1 MASLFQP
8 YTIVANTTPFSNTTG
23 FLRDHCGEIVRDGF
37 GNPLIANITIVLD
50 TAIQRINESIPRVPP
65 TSVDISGVSQNIT
78 SSALAP
84 TNITAIINACDD
96 IGLTS
101 KVAKSALIAIVGAAT
116 NWDSTSPINTANDY
130 SSRGMLPISGL
141 EDYIKYQKL
150 ARVDNINIDIVN
162 DPNSLSTNPNVS
174 ATVAALILK
183 NSVPNYASA
192 MNNSTFIPISLAS
205 ILQNNPLI
213 SQKISI
219 NNVGGVAGGAGGAGG
234 SPYGTVGGVSVGGA
248 GGAGG
253 VAGGG
258 AGGVAGGG
266 AGGAGGGSP
275 YGTVG
280 GVSGASSLALVQSL
294 FDFFFKKN
302 PLPDDEPDANTANTD
317 TPTIFDSPE
326 TIVEIKEA
334 EAAESNPSPKKLN
347 EPTNSRLARNYSG
360 PGGGP
365 GGPGIVGTK
374 KETVIQSVPVA
385 CGGSFSEPPTK
396 YNAKYPHNMVMETK
410 GGHVFELDDTPGAER
425 VHIYHRTGTFIEM
438 HPDGD
443 VVVKSNKT
451 SYHLSM
457 GDFNIYVAGDCN
469 VTAEKSIHMK
479 TKGNF
484 CLEVG
489 GDANFNV
496 SGSLKMEAK
505 GESKFYSDSTTTIQ
519 GSTLQLNPGSGRD
532 NADPKT
538 FKIAERTD
546 EPVQRELTDNQK
558 KGIEENRKDKNVPPQ
573 LAGVGTVPPETKTT
587 PEGKEIPV
595 KPAETTPPADCA
607 VGENPKEKY
616 KRLCAWLDRE
626 LSSGGWAENGPG
638 RPGNPK
644 IMACYRSVGQKT
656 DSSDQT
662 AWCAGF
668 AGYALKT
675 NCLPAIQTLSSRAYK
690 GYGTSI
696 PLNDPSLWRFNDVVV
711 FKSNSKPGQGHVG
724 FYRGYDPTTR
734 RIRVL
739 GGNQG
744 NTLKLSNFLFDDPNT
759 LTVDYIGRNWTV
771 SPEFDKPI
779 ATKLAA
785 DAFTTTR

>member
-1 MASLFQP
+1 MATLFQP

-37 GNPLIANITIVLD
+37 GSPLIANITIVLD

-65 TSVDISGVSQNIT
+65 TSVDISGVSQNIN
-78 SSALAP
+78 SSVLAP

-116 NWDSTSPINTANDY
+116 NWDSTSPSTDTANDY

-162 DPNSLSTNPNVS
+162 NPNSLSTNPNVS

-213 SQKISI
+213 SQKIST
-219 NNVGGVAGGAGGAGG
+219 NNAAAGSAGR
-234 SPYGTVGGVSVGGA
+234 P
-248 GGAGG
+248 
-253 VAGGG
+253 
-258 AGGVAGGG
+258 
-266 AGGAGGGSP
+266 AGGGSP

-302 PLPDDEPDANTANTD
+302 PLPDDDPEVDANTSNVD
-317 TPTIFDSPE
+317 TTIFDSPE
-326 TIVEIKEA
+326 TIFEIKEA

-360 PGGGP
+360 PGGGA
-365 GGPGIVGTK
+365 GGPGIVGPK
-374 KETVIQSVPVA
+374 RDTVIQSVPVA

-489 GDANFNV
+489 GDAKFNI
-496 SGSLKMEAK
+496 SGALKMEAK

-519 GSTLQLNPGSGRD
+519 GSTVQLNPGSARE
-532 NADPKT
+532 NPDPKT

-595 KPAETTPPADCA
+595 KPPETTPPADCA
-607 VGENPKEKY
+607 VGESPKEKY

-626 LSSGGWAENGPG
+626 LSSGGWLENGPG

-644 IMACYRSVGQKT
+644 IMACYRSVGVKT

-675 NCLPAIQTLSSRAYK
+675 NCLPAIGTLSSRAYK

-744 NTLKLSNFLFDDPNT
+744 NTLKLSNFLFDDPKT

-779 ATKLAA
+779 ATRLAA

>member
-1 MASLFQP
+1 MATLFQP
-8 YTIVANTTPFSNTTG
+8 YTIVANTAPTSNTTG
-23 FLRDHCGEIVRDGF
+23 FLRDHCGEIVYDGF
-37 GNPLIANITIVLD
+37 GNPLIANITITVNN
-50 TAIQRINESIPRVPP
+50 TIQKINESIPRDPP
-65 TSVDISGVSQNIT
+65 TNLDINLSVLT
-78 SSALAP
+78 P
-84 TNITAIINACDD
+84 TNIAAIINACDD
-96 IGLTS
+96 VGLTT
-101 KVAKSALIAIVGAAT
+101 KIAKCTLIAIVGVT
-116 NWDSTSPINTANDY
+116 GDI
-130 SSRGMLPISGL
+130 LPITTL
-141 EDYIKYQKL
+141 EERIKYQKL
-150 ARVDNINIDIVN
+150 AKVDSIKIDIVN
-162 DPNSLSTNPNVS
+162 NPDTLKTNPNVS

-183 NSVPNYASA
+183 SSVPNYASA
-192 MNNSTFIPISLAS
+192 MLNKTFVPLAAAKVKETDS
-205 ILQNNPLI
+205 F
-213 SQKISI
+213 
-219 NNVGGVAGGAGGAGG
+219 
-234 SPYGTVGGVSVGGA
+234 
-248 GGAGG
+248 
-253 VAGGG
+253 
-258 AGGVAGGG
+258 
-266 AGGAGGGSP
+266 

-280 GVSGASSLALVQSL
+280 GVSGTSSLALIDEL
-294 FDFFFKKN
+294 FNYFFEKN
-302 PLPDDEPDANTANTD
+302 PLPADEPEANTANTTD
-317 TPTIFDSPE
+317 DTIFDSPE

-334 EAAESNPSPKKLN
+334 EAAETNPSPKRLN
-347 EPTNSRLARNYSG
+347 EPTNSRLARNYVT
-360 PGGGP
+360 GGGP
-365 GGPGIVGTK
+365 PGTGAGGGGARGPGIVGPK
-374 KETVIQSVPVA
+374 KDAVIQSVPVA

-396 YNAKYPHNMVMETK
+396 YNAKFPHNMVMETK
-410 GGHVFELDDTPGAER
+410 SGHVFELDDTPGAER

-496 SGSLKMEAK
+496 SGTLKMEAK

-546 EPVQRELTDNQK
+546 EPVQKELTDNQK

-595 KPAETTPPADCA
+595 KPKETTPPADCA
-607 VGENPKEKY
+607 VGESPKEKY

-626 LSSGGWAENGPG
+626 LSSGDWAENGPG

-644 IMACYRSVGQKT
+644 IMASYRSVGQKT

-675 NCLPAIQTLSSRAYK
+675 NCLPAIATLSSRAYK

-744 NTLKLSNFLFDDPNT
+744 NTLKLSNFLFDDPKT

-779 ATKLAA
+779 ATRLAA

>member
-1 MASLFQP
+1 MATLFQP
-8 YTIVANTTPFSNTTG
+8 YTIIANTSPSSNTTG
-23 FLRDHCGEIVRDGF
+23 FLRDHCGEIVYDGF
-37 GNPLIANITIVLD
+37 GNPLIANITIVVD
-50 TAIQRINESIPRVPP
+50 KTIQNINESIPRVPP
-65 TSVDISGVSQNIT
+65 TNLGITPSV
-78 SSALAP
+78 LAS

-96 IGLTS
+96 VGLTS
-101 KVAKSALIAIVGAAT
+101 KEAKCALIAIVGAT
-116 NWDSTSPINTANDY
+116 SRWDSNDD
-130 SSRGMLPISGL
+130 GMLPIDTL
-141 EDYIKYQKL
+141 EERIKYQKL
-150 ARVDNINIDIVN
+150 AKVDNINIDIVN
-162 DPNSLSTNPNVS
+162 NPNSLKTNPNVS

-183 NSVPNYASA
+183 SSVPNYASA
-192 MNNSTFIPISLAS
+192 MTNITFVPLAAAKVKETKSL
-205 ILQNNPLI
+205 
-213 SQKISI
+213 
-219 NNVGGVAGGAGGAGG
+219 
-234 SPYGTVGGVSVGGA
+234 
-248 GGAGG
+248 
-253 VAGGG
+253 
-258 AGGVAGGG
+258 
-266 AGGAGGGSP
+266 

-280 GVSGASSLALVQSL
+280 GVSGTSSLALISDL
-294 FDFFFKKN
+294 FNYFFKKN
-302 PLPDDEPDANTANTD
+302 PLAEDNDGANTANTTD
-317 TPTIFDSPE
+317 DTIFDSPE
-326 TIVEIKEA
+326 TIVEVKEA
-334 EAAESNPSPKKLN
+334 DAAEPNPSPKRLN
-347 EPTNSRLARNYSG
+347 EPTNSRLARNYN
-360 PGGGP
+360 GGGGA

-374 KETVIQSVPVA
+374 KDTVIQSVPVA
-385 CGGSFSEPPTK
+385 CGGSFSEPVTK

-410 GGHVFELDDTPGAER
+410 SGHVFELDDTPGAER

-469 VTAEKSIHMK
+469 ITAEKSIHMK

-489 GDANFNV
+489 GDANFNI
-496 SGSLKMEAK
+496 SGTLKMEAK

-538 FKIAERTD
+538 FNIAERTD

-558 KGIEENRKDKNVPPQ
+558 KGIEENRKDPNVPPA
-573 LAGVGTVPPETKTT
+573 LKGVGTVPPETKTT

-595 KPAETTPPADCA
+595 KPPETTPPADCA
-607 VGENPKEKY
+607 VGESPKEKY
-616 KRLCAWLDRE
+616 KKLCAWLDRE
-626 LSSGGWAENGPG
+626 LSSGGWNENGPG

-644 IMACYRSVGQKT
+644 IMASYRSVGQKT

-675 NCLPAIQTLSSRAYK
+675 NCFPAIATLSSRAYK

-696 PLNDPSLWRFNDVVV
+696 PINDPSLWRFNDIVV

-744 NTLKLSNFLFDDPNT
+744 NTLKLSNFLFDDPKT

-779 ATKLAA
+779 ATRLAA
-785 DAFTTTR
+785 DALTSTR

>member
-1 MASLFQP
+1 MATLFQP
-8 YTIVANTTPFSNTTG
+8 YTIVANTAPTSNTTG
-23 FLRDHCGEIVRDGF
+23 FLRDHCGEIVYDGF
-37 GNPLIANITIVLD
+37 GNPLIANITITVD
-50 TAIQRINESIPRVPP
+50 NTIQKINESIPRVPP
-65 TSVDISGVSQNIT
+65 SNSKQSV
-78 SSALAP
+78 LAP
-84 TNITAIINACDD
+84 TNITALINASDD
-96 IGLTS
+96 VGLTS
-101 KVAKSALIAIVGAAT
+101 KVAKTALIAIVGAVT
-116 NWDSTSPINTANDY
+116 NWDSNAG
-130 SSRGMLPISGL
+130 GMLPITTL
-141 EDYIKYQKL
+141 EDRIKYQKL
-150 ARVDNINIDIVN
+150 AKVNNINIDIVN
-162 DPNSLSTNPNVS
+162 NPDSLKTNPNVS

-183 NSVPNYASA
+183 SSVPNYASA
-192 MNNSTFIPISLAS
+192 MLNKTFVPLAAAKVKETDS
-205 ILQNNPLI
+205 F
-213 SQKISI
+213 
-219 NNVGGVAGGAGGAGG
+219 
-234 SPYGTVGGVSVGGA
+234 
-248 GGAGG
+248 
-253 VAGGG
+253 
-258 AGGVAGGG
+258 
-266 AGGAGGGSP
+266 

-280 GVSGASSLALVQSL
+280 GVSGTSSLALIDEL
-294 FDFFFKKN
+294 FNYFFEKN
-302 PLPDDEPDANTANTD
+302 PLPADEAEANTANTPD
-317 TPTIFDSPE
+317 TIFDPPE

-334 EAAESNPSPKKLN
+334 DAAEPNPSPKRLN
-347 EPTNSRLARNYSG
+347 EPTNSRLARNYVTSG
-360 PGGGP
+360 GPAGGAGGGA
-365 GGPGIVGTK
+365 GGRGPGIVGPK
-374 KETVIQSVPVA
+374 KDAVIQSVPVA

-396 YNAKYPHNMVMETK
+396 YNAKFPHNMVMETK
-410 GGHVFELDDTPGAER
+410 SGHVFELDDTPGAER
-425 VHIYHRTGTFIEM
+425 VHIYHRAGTFIEM

-496 SGSLKMEAK
+496 SGTLKMEAK

-538 FKIAERTD
+538 FNIAERTD

-595 KPAETTPPADCA
+595 KPPETTPPADCA
-607 VGENPKEKY
+607 VGESPKEKY

-675 NCLPAIQTLSSRAYK
+675 NCLPAIGTLSSRAYK

-779 ATKLAA
+779 ATRLAA

>member
-1 MASLFQP
+1 MATLFQP
-8 YTIVANTTPFSNTTG
+8 YTIVANTAPSSNTTG
-23 FLRDHCGEIVRDGF
+23 FLRDHCGEIVYDGF
-37 GNPLIANITIVLD
+37 GNPLIANITITVD
-50 TAIQRINESIPRVPP
+50 NTIQRINESIPRVPP
-65 TSVDISGVSQNIT
+65 SNSNPSV
-78 SSALAP
+78 LAP
-84 TNITAIINACDD
+84 TNITALINASDD
-96 IGLTS
+96 VGLTS
-101 KVAKSALIAIVGAAT
+101 KVAKTALIAIVGAVT
-116 NWDSTSPINTANDY
+116 NWDSNAG
-130 SSRGMLPISGL
+130 GMLPITTL
-141 EDYIKYQKL
+141 EDRIKYQKL
-150 ARVDNINIDIVN
+150 AKVNNINIDIVN
-162 DPNSLSTNPNVS
+162 NPDSLKTNPNVS

-183 NSVPNYASA
+183 SSVPNYASA
-192 MNNSTFIPISLAS
+192 MLNKSFVPLAAAKVKETDS
-205 ILQNNPLI
+205 F
-213 SQKISI
+213 
-219 NNVGGVAGGAGGAGG
+219 
-234 SPYGTVGGVSVGGA
+234 
-248 GGAGG
+248 
-253 VAGGG
+253 
-258 AGGVAGGG
+258 
-266 AGGAGGGSP
+266 

-280 GVSGASSLALVQSL
+280 GVSGTSSLALIDDL
-294 FDFFFKKN
+294 FNYFFNKN
-302 PLPDDEPDANTANTD
+302 PLPADEAEANTANTPD
-317 TPTIFDSPE
+317 TIFDPPE
-326 TIVEIKEA
+326 TIVEVKEA
-334 EAAESNPSPKKLN
+334 DAAEPNPSPKKLN
-347 EPTNSRLARNYSG
+347 EPTNSRLARNYK
-360 PGGGP
+360 PAET
-365 GGPGIVGTK
+365 IVGSK
-374 KETVIQSVPVA
+374 KETILQSVPVA
-385 CGGSFSEPPTK
+385 CGGSFSEPETK
-396 YNAKYPHNMVMETK
+396 YNAKNPHNMVMETK
-410 GGHVFELDDTPGAER
+410 SGHVFELDDTPGAER
-425 VHIYHRTGTFIEM
+425 IHIYHRKGTFIEM

-457 GDFNIYVAGDCN
+457 GDFNIYVAGHCN

-479 TKGNF
+479 TKGDF

-489 GDANFNV
+489 GNANFNV
-496 SGSLKMEAK
+496 SGTLKMEAK

-538 FKIAERTD
+538 FNIAERTD

-558 KGIEENRKDKNVPPQ
+558 KGIEENRKDKKVPPQ

-587 PEGKEIPV
+587 PDGKEIPV
-595 KPAETTPPADCA
+595 KPPETTPPADCA
-607 VGENPKEKY
+607 VGESPKEKY

-626 LSSGGWAENGPG
+626 LSSGGWLENGPG

-675 NCLPAIQTLSSRAYK
+675 NCLPAIGTLSSRAYK

-696 PLNDPSLWRFNDVVV
+696 PLNDPSLWRFNDIVV

-759 LTVDYIGRNWTV
+759 LTVDYIGRNWIV

>member
-1 MASLFQP
+1 MATLFQP

-37 GNPLIANITIVLD
+37 GSPLIANITIVLD

-65 TSVDISGVSQNIT
+65 TSVDISGVSQNIN
-78 SSALAP
+78 SSVLAP

-116 NWDSTSPINTANDY
+116 NWDSTSPSTDTANDY

-162 DPNSLSTNPNVS
+162 NPNSLSTNPNVS

-213 SQKISI
+213 SQKIST
-219 NNVGGVAGGAGGAGG
+219 NNAAAGSAG
-234 SPYGTVGGVSVGGA
+234 SP
-248 GGAGG
+248 
-253 VAGGG
+253 
-258 AGGVAGGG
+258 
-266 AGGAGGGSP
+266 AGGGSP

-302 PLPDDEPDANTANTD
+302 PLPDDESEADTANTSNVD
-317 TPTIFDSPE
+317 TIFDSPE
-326 TIVEIKEA
+326 TIFEIKEA

-360 PGGGP
+360 PGGGA

-396 YNAKYPHNMVMETK
+396 YNAKYPHNMVIETK
-410 GGHVFELDDTPGAER
+410 GGHVFELDDTLGAER

-496 SGSLKMEAK
+496 SGTLKMEAK

-538 FKIAERTD
+538 FNIAERTD

-595 KPAETTPPADCA
+595 KPPETTPPADCA
-607 VGENPKEKY
+607 VGESPKEKY

-675 NCLPAIQTLSSRAYK
+675 NCLPAIGTLSSRAYK

-696 PLNDPSLWRFNDVVV
+696 PLNDPSLWRFNDIVV

-744 NTLKLSNFLFDDPNT
+744 NTLKLSNFLFDDPKT

-779 ATKLAA
+779 ATRLAA

>member
-1 MASLFQP
+1 MATLFQP
-8 YTIVANTTPFSNTTG
+8 YTIVANTAPSSNTTG
-23 FLRDHCGEIVRDGF
+23 FLRDHCGEIVYDGF
-37 GNPLIANITIVLD
+37 GNPLIANITITVD
-50 TAIQRINESIPRVPP
+50 NTIQRINESIPRVPP
-65 TSVDISGVSQNIT
+65 SNSNPSV
-78 SSALAP
+78 LAP
-84 TNITAIINACDD
+84 TNITALINASDD
-96 IGLTS
+96 VGLTS
-101 KVAKSALIAIVGAAT
+101 KVAKTALIAIVGAVT
-116 NWDSTSPINTANDY
+116 NWDSNAG
-130 SSRGMLPISGL
+130 GMLPITTL
-141 EDYIKYQKL
+141 EDRIKYQKL
-150 ARVDNINIDIVN
+150 AKVNNINIDIVN
-162 DPNSLSTNPNVS
+162 NPDSLKTNPNVS

-183 NSVPNYASA
+183 SSVPNYASA
-192 MNNSTFIPISLAS
+192 MLNKSFVPLAAAKVKETDS
-205 ILQNNPLI
+205 F
-213 SQKISI
+213 
-219 NNVGGVAGGAGGAGG
+219 
-234 SPYGTVGGVSVGGA
+234 
-248 GGAGG
+248 
-253 VAGGG
+253 
-258 AGGVAGGG
+258 
-266 AGGAGGGSP
+266 

-280 GVSGASSLALVQSL
+280 GVSGTSSLALIDDL
-294 FDFFFKKN
+294 FNYFFNKN
-302 PLPDDEPDANTANTD
+302 PLPVDEAEANTANTPD
-317 TPTIFDSPE
+317 TIFDPPE
-326 TIVEIKEA
+326 TIVEVKEA
-334 EAAESNPSPKKLN
+334 DAAEPNPSPKKLN
-347 EPTNSRLARNYSG
+347 EPTNSRLARNYVT
-360 PGGGP
+360 GGGP
-365 GGPGIVGTK
+365 AGGAGSRGPGIVGPK
-374 KETVIQSVPVA
+374 KDAVIQSVPVA

-396 YNAKYPHNMVMETK
+396 YNAKFPHNMVMETK
-410 GGHVFELDDTPGAER
+410 SGHVFELDDTPGAER
-425 VHIYHRTGTFIEM
+425 VHIYHRAGTFIEM

-469 VTAEKSIHMK
+469 ITAETNIHMK

-489 GDANFNV
+489 GDADFNV
-496 SGSLKMEAK
+496 SGTLKMEAK

-538 FKIAERTD
+538 FNIAERTD

-573 LAGVGTVPPETKTT
+573 LSGVGTVPPETKTT

-595 KPAETTPPADCA
+595 KPKETTPPADCA
-607 VGENPKEKY
+607 VGESPKEKY

-644 IMACYRSVGQKT
+644 IMASYRSVGQKT

-675 NCLPAIQTLSSRAYK
+675 NCLPAIATLSSRAYK

-696 PLNDPSLWRFNDVVV
+696 PLNDPSLWRFNDIVV

-759 LTVDYIGRNWTV
+759 LTVDYIGRNWIV

>member
-1 MASLFQP
+1 MATLFQP
-8 YTIVANTTPFSNTTG
+8 YTIIANTSPSSNTTG
-23 FLRDHCGEIVRDGF
+23 FLRDHCGEIVYDGF
-37 GNPLIANITIVLD
+37 GNPLIANITIVVD
-50 TAIQRINESIPRVPP
+50 KTIQNINESIPRVPP
-65 TSVDISGVSQNIT
+65 TNLGITPSV
-78 SSALAP
+78 LAS

-96 IGLTS
+96 VGLTS
-101 KVAKSALIAIVGAAT
+101 KEAKCALIAIVGAT
-116 NWDSTSPINTANDY
+116 SRWDSNDG
-130 SSRGMLPISGL
+130 GMLPIDTL
-141 EDYIKYQKL
+141 EERIEYQKL
-150 ARVDNINIDIVN
+150 AKVDNINIDIVN
-162 DPNSLSTNPNVS
+162 NPNSLKTNPNVS

-183 NSVPNYASA
+183 SSVPNYASA
-192 MNNSTFIPISLAS
+192 MTNITFVPLAAAKVKETKSL
-205 ILQNNPLI
+205 
-213 SQKISI
+213 
-219 NNVGGVAGGAGGAGG
+219 
-234 SPYGTVGGVSVGGA
+234 
-248 GGAGG
+248 
-253 VAGGG
+253 
-258 AGGVAGGG
+258 
-266 AGGAGGGSP
+266 

-280 GVSGASSLALVQSL
+280 GVSGTSSLALISDL
-294 FDFFFKKN
+294 FNYFFKKN
-302 PLPDDEPDANTANTD
+302 PLAEDNDEANTANTTD
-317 TPTIFDSPE
+317 DTIFDSPE
-326 TIVEIKEA
+326 TIVEVKEA
-334 EAAESNPSPKKLN
+334 DAAEPNPSPKRLN
-347 EPTNSRLARNYSG
+347 EPTNSRLARNYN
-360 PGGGP
+360 GGG
-365 GGPGIVGTK
+365 GAGGGGGGGRSGRGPGIVGTK
-374 KETVIQSVPVA
+374 KDTVIQSVPVA

-410 GGHVFELDDTPGAER
+410 SGHVFELDDTPGAER

-469 VTAEKSIHMK
+469 ITAEKSIHMK

-489 GDANFNV
+489 GDANFNI
-496 SGSLKMEAK
+496 SGTLKMEAK

-558 KGIEENRKDKNVPPQ
+558 KGIEENRKDPNVPPV
-573 LAGVGTVPPETKTT
+573 LKGVGTVPPETKTT

-595 KPAETTPPADCA
+595 KPPETTPPADCA
-607 VGENPKEKY
+607 VGESPKEKY
-616 KRLCAWLDRE
+616 KKLCAWLDRE
-626 LSSGGWAENGPG
+626 LSSGGWTENGPG

-675 NCLPAIQTLSSRAYK
+675 NCFPAIGTLSSRAYK

-696 PLNDPSLWRFNDVVV
+696 PINDPSLWRFNDIVV

-744 NTLKLSNFLFDDPNT
+744 NTLKLSNFLFDDPKT

-779 ATKLAA
+779 ATRLAA
-785 DAFTTTR
+785 DALTSTR

>member
-8 YTIVANTTPFSNTTG
+8 YTIVANTAPTANTTG
-23 FLRDHCGEIVRDGF
+23 YLRDHCGEIVYDGF
-37 GNPLIANITIVLD
+37 GNPLIANITIVVD
-50 TAIQRINESIPRVPP
+50 KTIQRINESIPRVPP
-65 TSVDISGVSQNIT
+65 TSINVAGVPQNIT
-78 SSALAP
+78 PSVLAP
-84 TNITAIINACDD
+84 TNISAIINACDD

-116 NWDSTSPINTANDY
+116 NWDSTSPSTDTANNY

-162 DPNSLSTNPNVS
+162 NPNSLSTNPNVS

-213 SQKISI
+213 SQKIST
-219 NNVGGVAGGAGGAGG
+219 NNAAAGSAG
-234 SPYGTVGGVSVGGA
+234 SP
-248 GGAGG
+248 
-253 VAGGG
+253 
-258 AGGVAGGG
+258 
-266 AGGAGGGSP
+266 AGGGSP

-280 GVSGASSLALVQSL
+280 GVSGASSLALIEGMY
-294 FDFFFKKN
+294 DYFFKKN
-302 PLPDDEPDANTANTD
+302 PLPEDVAAEEQDPQAN
-317 TPTIFDSPE
+317 TIFDPPE

-334 EAAESNPSPKKLN
+334 DAAESNPSPKKLN
-347 EPTNSRLARNYSG
+347 EPTNSRLARNYVT
-360 PGGGP
+360 GGGP
-365 GGPGIVGTK
+365 PGTGAAGGRGPGIVGPK
-374 KETVIQSVPVA
+374 KDTVIQNVPVA

-396 YNAKYPHNMVMETK
+396 YNAKFPHNMVMETK
-410 GGHVFELDDTPGAER
+410 SGHVFELDDTPGAER

-496 SGSLKMEAK
+496 SGTLKMEAK

-519 GSTLQLNPGSGRD
+519 GSTIQLNPGTGRD
-532 NADPKT
+532 NVDPKA
-538 FKIAERTD
+538 FNIAERTA
-546 EPVQRELTDNQK
+546 EPQQRELTDNEK
-558 KGIEENRKDKNVPPQ
+558 KGIAQNRKDTNVPPQ
-573 LAGVGTVPPETKTT
+573 LSGVGTVPPPTKTT
-587 PEGKEIPV
+587 PDGKEIPV
-595 KPAETTPPADCA
+595 KAPPATPPADCA
-607 VGENPKEKY
+607 VGDSPQSKY
-616 KRLCAWLDRE
+616 KKFASFLDSQ
-626 LSSGGWAENGPG
+626 LSAGGWAENGPG
-638 RPGNPK
+638 RAGNPK
-644 IMACYRSVGQKT
+644 ILTCYNACGFGSLK
-656 DSSDQT
+656 DDQT

-668 AGYALKT
+668 AGWALKT
-675 NCLPAIQTLSSRAYK
+675 NCLPSLVTLSSQAYR

-696 PLNDPSLWRFNDVVV
+696 PITDPALWRWNDLVV
-711 FKSNSKPGQGHVG
+711 FKSHTNPAQGHVG

-734 RIRVL
+734 RIRIL

-744 NTLKLSNFLFDDPNT
+744 NTLKLSNFLFDDGKT
-759 LTVDYIGRNWTV
+759 LFVAYIGRNWTV

-779 ATKLAA
+779 ATALAA

>member
-1 MASLFQP
+1 MATLFQP
-8 YTIVANTTPFSNTTG
+8 YTIVANTAPTSNTTG
-23 FLRDHCGEIVRDGF
+23 FLRDHCGEIVYDGF
-37 GNPLIANITIVLD
+37 GNPLIANITITVD
-50 TAIQRINESIPRVPP
+50 NAIQKINESIPRVPP
-65 TSVDISGVSQNIT
+65 SNSNPSV
-78 SSALAP
+78 LAP
-84 TNITAIINACDD
+84 TNITALINASDD
-96 IGLTS
+96 VGLTS
-101 KVAKSALIAIVGAAT
+101 KVAKTALIAIVGAVT
-116 NWDSTSPINTANDY
+116 NWDSNAG
-130 SSRGMLPISGL
+130 GMLPITTL
-141 EDYIKYQKL
+141 EDRIKYQKL
-150 ARVDNINIDIVN
+150 AKVNNINIDIVN
-162 DPNSLSTNPNVS
+162 NPNSLKTNPNVS

-183 NSVPNYASA
+183 SSVPNYASA
-192 MNNSTFIPISLAS
+192 MLNKTFVPLAAAKVKETDS
-205 ILQNNPLI
+205 F
-213 SQKISI
+213 
-219 NNVGGVAGGAGGAGG
+219 
-234 SPYGTVGGVSVGGA
+234 
-248 GGAGG
+248 
-253 VAGGG
+253 
-258 AGGVAGGG
+258 
-266 AGGAGGGSP
+266 

-280 GVSGASSLALVQSL
+280 GVSGTSSLALIDDL
-294 FDFFFKKN
+294 FNYFFEKN
-302 PLPDDEPDANTANTD
+302 PLPADEAEANTANTPD
-317 TPTIFDSPE
+317 TIFDPPE

-334 EAAESNPSPKKLN
+334 DAAESNPSPKKLN
-347 EPTNSRLARNYSG
+347 EPTNSRLARNYVTS
-360 PGGGP
+360 GGP
-365 GGPGIVGTK
+365 AGGAGGRGPGIVGPK
-374 KETVIQSVPVA
+374 KDAVIQSVPVA

-396 YNAKYPHNMVMETK
+396 YNAKFPHNMVMETK
-410 GGHVFELDDTPGAER
+410 SGHVFELDDTPGAER
-425 VHIYHRTGTFIEM
+425 VHIYHRAGTFIEM

-489 GDANFNV
+489 GNANFNV
-496 SGSLKMEAK
+496 SGTLKMEAK

-519 GSTLQLNPGSGRD
+519 GSTVQLNPGSGRD

-558 KGIEENRKDKNVPPQ
+558 KGIEENRKDPNVPPA
-573 LAGVGTVPPETKTT
+573 LKGVGTVPPETKTT

-595 KPAETTPPADCA
+595 KPKETTPPADCA
-607 VGENPKEKY
+607 VGESPKEKY

-644 IMACYRSVGQKT
+644 IMACYRSVGQQT

>member
-1 MASLFQP
+1 MATLFQP
-8 YTIVANTTPFSNTTG
+8 YTIVANTAPTSNTTG
-23 FLRDHCGEIVRDGF
+23 FLRDHCGEIVYDGF
-37 GNPLIANITIVLD
+37 GNPLIANITITVD
-50 TAIQRINESIPRVPP
+50 NTIQKINESIPRVPP
-65 TSVDISGVSQNIT
+65 SNSKQSV
-78 SSALAP
+78 LAP
-84 TNITAIINACDD
+84 TNITALINASDD
-96 IGLTS
+96 VGLTS
-101 KVAKSALIAIVGAAT
+101 KVAKTTLIAIVGAVT
-116 NWDSTSPINTANDY
+116 NWDSNAG
-130 SSRGMLPISGL
+130 GMLPITTL
-141 EDYIKYQKL
+141 EDRIKYQKL
-150 ARVDNINIDIVN
+150 AKVNNINIDIVN
-162 DPNSLSTNPNVS
+162 NPDSLKTNPNVS

-183 NSVPNYASA
+183 SSVPNYASA
-192 MNNSTFIPISLAS
+192 MLNKTFVPLAAAKVKETDS
-205 ILQNNPLI
+205 F
-213 SQKISI
+213 
-219 NNVGGVAGGAGGAGG
+219 
-234 SPYGTVGGVSVGGA
+234 
-248 GGAGG
+248 
-253 VAGGG
+253 
-258 AGGVAGGG
+258 
-266 AGGAGGGSP
+266 

-280 GVSGASSLALVQSL
+280 GVSGTSSLALIDEL
-294 FDFFFKKN
+294 FNYFFEKN
-302 PLPDDEPDANTANTD
+302 PLPADEAEANTANTTD
-317 TPTIFDSPE
+317 DTIFDSPE

-334 EAAESNPSPKKLN
+334 DAAEPNPSPKRLN
-347 EPTNSRLARNYSG
+347 EPTNSRLARNYVTS
-360 PGGGP
+360 GGP
-365 GGPGIVGTK
+365 AGGAGGRGPGIVGPK
-374 KETVIQSVPVA
+374 KDAVIQSVPVA

-396 YNAKYPHNMVMETK
+396 YNAKFPHNMVMETK
-410 GGHVFELDDTPGAER
+410 SGHVFELDDTPGAER
-425 VHIYHRTGTFIEM
+425 VHIYHRAGTFIEM

-496 SGSLKMEAK
+496 SGTLKMEAK

-532 NADPKT
+532 NVDPKT

-595 KPAETTPPADCA
+595 KPKETTPPADCA
-607 VGENPKEKY
+607 VGESPKEKY
-616 KRLCAWLDRE
+616 KRLCAWLDGE
-626 LSSGGWAENGPG
+626 LQAGGWLENGPG

-675 NCLPAIQTLSSRAYK
+675 NCLPAIATLSSRAYK

-696 PLNDPSLWRFNDVVV
+696 PLNDPSLWRFNDIVV